1 MSTETPPEIIV
12 RGSSALEAYS
22 KTLTEGKT
30 VDKRVPVMFI
40 GQERSGKTSL
50 KNSLRGEPFNP
61 EEESTVGIDADSS
74 HFKVTTETWKVGEKD
89 QETNLETPI
98 SFEYNVGRATVE
110 NLRKNEGAPH
120 PDDRITDSMQF
131 PNIPM
136 DELPMLVTVTA
147 APSAVDV
154 TSTISQDDRK
164 KLFRS
169 LNSQNKEMAYQKAQ
183 KLSL

>member
-12 RGSSALEAYS
+12 RGRSALEAYN
-22 KTLTEGKT
+22 KALTEGKT
-30 VDKRVPVMFI
+30 FDRRVPVMFI
-40 GQERSGKTSL
+40 GRERSGKTSL
-50 KNSLRGEPFNP
+50 KKSLRGDPFNA

-74 HFKVTTETWKVGEKD
+74 HFKVTTEIWKVGKKEK
-89 QETNLETPI
+89 ETNSETPI
-98 SFEYNVGRATVE
+98 SFEYNVARVTVE
-110 NLRKNEGAPH
+110 NLRQEEGAPH
-120 PDDRITDSMQF
+120 PEDRISDSMQF
-131 PNIPM
+131 SNIPM